1 MTHKKNVFLTFLWS
15 LLPGAGEMY
24 LGFMKQGL
32 SLMTLFFGIIAF
44 CAFFGFEAGLFV
56 LPIVWFYSFF
66 HVHNLNGLSDEKF
79 SQVEDQFI
87 PVFPDLPLSQM
98 KRKKQL
104 IFAWGC
110 IIIGIY
116 ALWRMFV
123 SLLASILPYAWRSLL
138 YDFSGAIPQLFLSI
152 LLIVIGIRLI
162 LGKKAQLEEES
173 FSDEDPFSTDFAG
186 EPSDSDSDSRWFF
199 PEETADSGKAA
210 DFPAGISDPAAGF
223 SVPESSDPAVDFDD
237 PNRIRDTD
245 DPDPND

>member
-87 PVFPDLPLSQM
+87 PVFPDLSLFHM

-173 FSDEDPFSTDFAG
+173 SSDEDLFSTDFAG
-186 EPSDSDSDSRWFF
+186 EPSSSDSRWLF
-199 PEETADSGKAA
+199 PEETTGSDKPA
-210 DFPAGISDPAAGF
+210 DFPAEISDPAAGF
-223 SVPESSDPAVDFDD
+223 NAAAGSDPAVDFDD

-245 DPDPND
+245 DPDSND